1 MRIPT
6 HPLAGLLV
14 GGGKQGEG
22 DVAVWFPEGKKVEEP
37 PTNKLLDTPTLCG
50 SMAGGQDKTKR
61 KVKFRS
67 NAIMPTNY

>member
-50 SMAGGQDKTKR
+50 SRAGQDKR